1 MYERRLKIFLTL
13 VGLGVAVMLL
23 RLGYLQL
30 LMGDQFR
37 QRAADMLVRGRI
49 LPTCRGQILDRRGRV
64 LATDAACFDLCF
76 DYGML
81 ARDRRWVRRRL
92 RRIAAD
98 ENLSRDDPRVQEI
111 FEHYDQRTW
120 RLAEELT
127 ATSRNEMMSAAE
139 SAVARVEAI
148 RAAIGCRP
156 LEEDLPHPIVRGLT
170 QAKAM
175 EVLSHADEMIGV
187 TVQPSHQRR
196 YPYADAA
203 CHVIGRVGRV
213 NRGDLGRNGWRG
225 ELPVEVQLACYL
237 PGDVVGR
244 VGVEKACDKPLRG
257 ARGYRRIHRSG
268 VPSGQIAPVFGSD
281 VQLTLDIELQKV
293 LAERLLARRHR
304 GAIVVIDVPTG
315 EVLALA
321 SVPTYDLN
329 AYRMAFPRLNAD
341 RLNLPLWNRAVAVR
355 YPPGSTFKPII
366 ALGALAGGV
375 ITPATAFTCRGYL
388 HDPSAF
394 RCWTWKS
401 RTGHGP
407 LRLVEALE
415 QSCNVF
421 FYNLGERFGL
431 RRMNDWLGR
440 MGFRQAPGAGLPDE
454 RATHLPDPHRVT
466 GAGEARFLAMGQ
478 GQVTTTP
485 LHVANAIAAIA
496 RDGQFRSPL
505 LMKVIDRATGRA
517 APLVPQEVYGVGASL
532 EQVRLIQEG
541 MYRVVHGSRGTA
553 RKFRHASVTMAG
565 KTGTATTAA
574 RRADTDGDGT
584 PDAVLEGDTAWFVGF
599 APYRKPQIAFA
610 VVVEYSSQS
619 GGATCGPIA
628 LEVLDACLN
637 SGYLQP

>member
-1 MYERRLKIFLTL
+1 MYERRLKIFLAM
-13 VGLGVAVMLL
+13 VGVGVAVMLV

-30 LMGDQFR
+30 LLGEEFR
-37 QRAADMLVRGRI
+37 QRARDLLVRGRT
-49 LPTCRGQILDRRGRV
+49 LPTCRGQIRDRRGRV

-98 ENLSRDDPRVQEI
+98 EGLPRDDPRVQEI
-111 FEHYDQRTW
+111 FEHHDQRTW
-120 RLAEELT
+120 RLAQDLT
-127 ATSRNEMMSAAE
+127 GTGRNEMMAAAE
-139 SAVARVEAI
+139 NAVARVQAI
-148 RAAIGCRP
+148 RAAIRCRP
-156 LEEDLPHPIVRGLT
+156 LEEELPHPIVRGLT

-175 EVLSHADEMIGV
+175 EILSHADEMIGV
-187 TVQPSHQRR
+187 TVQPSHRRR
-196 YPYADAA
+196 YPYADVA

-213 NRGDLGRNGWRG
+213 TRADLRRNGWRT

-244 VGVEKACDKPLRG
+244 VGVEKACDEPLRG
-257 ARGYRRIHRSG
+257 ARGFRRIHRSG
-268 VPSGQIAPVFGSD
+268 QAVGQIAPVFGSD

-293 LAERLLARRHR
+293 LADRLRARRHR

-315 EVLALA
+315 EVLALV

-329 AYRMAFPRLNAD
+329 TYRMDFPRLNAD
-341 RLNLPLWNRAVAVR
+341 TLNLPLWNRAVAVR
-355 YPPGSTFKPII
+355 YPPGSTFKPLI

-375 ITPATAFTCRGYL
+375 ITPATAFNCRGYL
-388 HDPSAF
+388 HDPGAF
-394 RCWTWKS
+394 RCWTWKH
-401 RTGHGP
+401 RRGHGT

-421 FYNLGERFGL
+421 FYNVGERFAL
-431 RRMNDWLGR
+431 RRMNDWLGQ
-440 MGFRQAPGAGLPDE
+440 MGFRQVPGTHLPDE
-454 RATHLPDPHRVT
+454 RPSHLPDPQRVT
-466 GAGEARFLAMGQ
+466 GAGEARFLAIGQ
-478 GQVTTTP
+478 GQITTTP

-505 LMKVIDRATGRA
+505 LMKVVDRATGRA
-517 APLVPQEVYGVGASL
+517 APAVPQEVR
-532 EQVRLIQEG
+532 RLPVTAAHLRLVQEG

-553 RKFRHASVTMAG
+553 RKFRHASVTMGA

-584 PDAVLEGDTAWFVGF
+584 PDVVLEGDTAWFVGF

-610 VVVEYSSQS
+610 VVVEYSDQS

-628 LEVLDACLN
+628 LEVLDACMKF
-637 SGYLQP
+637 GYLTP